1 MHKWRSLRKSWALY
15 SRITT
20 PRSANMELVAS
31 LLGWSL
37 GVSGVK
43 GLEERENER
52 LQVNITLQWPASQPH
67 GWILSSAAK
76 YFKPIFTNRGYS
88 CTWNISFWSTDEV
101 WFGGIGGP
109 GSRSHRQLCHHICCP
124 GNFGGISLLPSSTPY
139 PMPQP
144 ETTTDKSTSGRCC
157 LSVLLV
163 EPG

>member
-1 MHKWRSLRKSWALY
+1 MHKWRSLWKSWALY

-52 LQVNITLQWPASQPH
+52 LQVNITSQWPASQPH

-88 CTWNISFWSTDEV
+88 CTWNISLSGPLMRSDLGALEALAAEV
-101 WFGGIGGP
+101 TGSCVITSVALATLVASASSPPPLPTPCLNLRQPQTSPLQGGAV
-109 GSRSHRQLCHHICCP
+109 
-124 GNFGGISLLPSSTPY
+124 
-139 PMPQP
+139 
-144 ETTTDKSTSGRCC
+144 C
-157 LSVLLV
+157 LSF
-163 EPG
+163 

>member
-88 CTWNISFWSTDEV
+88 CTWNISLS
-101 WFGGIGGP
+101 GP
-109 GSRSHRQLCHHICCP
+109 LMRSDSGPLEALAAMSSHLLPWQLWWHQPPPLLHTLPHASAWETHRQVHFREVLSVC
-124 GNFGGISLLPSSTPY
+124 PSSGTRLG
-139 PMPQP
+139 QA
-144 ETTTDKSTSGRCC
+144 
-157 LSVLLV
+157 
-163 EPG
+163 